1 MFIKNLKDYIYIFG
15 VYLKNNVD
23 KNNIFY
29 KIYKNGIKYYTI
41 VTITE
46 LLYFILYVTWFRHE
60 IIFDILFIGLN
71 RLIMVAYFFITICM
85 ILKTTIWENL

>member
-1 MFIKNLKDYIYIFG
+1 MFIKSLKDYIYIFG

-29 KIYKNGIKYYTI
+29 KIYQNSIKYYI
-41 VTITE
+41 IITITD
-46 LLYFILYVTWFRHE
+46 LLYFILYLTWFKHE
-60 IIFDILFIGLN
+60 IIFDILFIALN
-71 RLIMVAYFFITICM
+71 RLIIIVYFFISICM